1 LVGLGADGEPGG
13 DRPGRFA
20 AWRQFFEA
28 IAEQRPTVLVF
39 EDLHWADDD
48 LLDFVDH
55 LVDWGS
61 GVPLLVACTA
71 RPELRERRPGWGG
84 GKPNS
89 LTLSLSPLSDDETAR
104 LIGELLRRSV
114 LPAET
119 QQALLARAGG
129 NPLYAEQF
137 ARMLEERESPDEEW
151 SLPATVQGLIAAR
164 LDLLRPD
171 AQGLL
176 QEAALPG
183 THLRSGALAC

>member
-61 GVPLLVACTA
+61 GVPLLIVCTA
-71 RPELRERRPGWGG
+71 RPELLERRPGWGG
-84 GKPNS
+84 GKPNA
-89 LTLSLSPLSDDETAR
+89 LTLSISPLSDDETA
-104 LIGELLRRSV
+104 LLLANLLERAV
-114 LPAET
+114 LPAEL
-119 QQALLARAGG
+119 QAALLTRAGG

-137 ARMLEERESPDEEW
+137 ARLLAETGGED
-151 SLPATVQGLIAAR
+151 LPVPENVQGIIAAR
-164 LDLLRPD
+164 LDGLPTEEK
-171 AQGLL
+171 QLL
-176 QEAALPG
+176 QD
-183 THLRSGALAC
+183 